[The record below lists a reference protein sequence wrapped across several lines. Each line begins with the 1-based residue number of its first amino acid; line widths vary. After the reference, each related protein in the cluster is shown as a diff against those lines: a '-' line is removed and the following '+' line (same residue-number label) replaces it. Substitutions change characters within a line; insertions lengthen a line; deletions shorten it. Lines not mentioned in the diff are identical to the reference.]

1 MVEKLKCN
9 ERLKITLDIT
19 IHWKIKSVIK
29 SKPQILFSEWKKKT
43 KTKTQEIKR
52 RGQKEKRRYRQICQ
66 EHIME
71 EQSF

>member
-19 IHWKIKSVIK
+19 IHWKIKWVIK
-29 SKPQILFSEWKKKT
+29 SKPQIFFQNGK

-71 EQSF
+71 EQYF